1 MAKKV
6 SIRDIVSDLNSR
18 HVLGLSGGKDSA
30 ALAIY
35 IKDRYPEIHGK
46 IEYFFSDTG
55 AELTEVYDFLDRL
68 ESYLG
73 KEIIRLGSGKS
84 FEHWLKVHN
93 GYLPSAK
100 QRWCTRV
107 MKIHPFE
114 QFVGDDPVISYIG
127 IRADENREGYIS
139 QKETIKAVFPFIDD
153 GLVRDDIF
161 QILEDTVGIPEYYKW
176 RSRSGCY
183 FCFFQRQDEWL
194 GLKRNHPE
202 LFEKAKAFEQK
213 IRKKFDWQDGEVEVG
228 GYGYTWSS
236 QGTVEELVA
245 KAEKREREQG
255 IIATSK
261 AVSQRWQDIL
271 RESEDD
277 DPEDQSCLIC
287 SL

>member
-1 MAKKV
+1 M
-6 SIRDIVSDLNSR
+6 SIPFNEYVTDDNFR

-35 IKDRYPEIHGK
+35 IKDRYPEIHKK
-46 IEYFFSDTG
+46 IEYFFTDTG
-55 AELTEVYDFLDRL
+55 AELQEVYDFLDKL
-68 ESYLG
+68 EAYLG
-73 KEIIRLGSGKS
+73 KEIKKLSSGKP
-84 FEHWLKVHN
+84 FEHWLKIHN
-93 GYLPSAK
+93 EYLPSPR
-100 QRWCTRV
+100 QRWCTRM
-107 MKIHPFE
+107 MKIKPFE
-114 QFVGDDPVISYIG
+114 AFVGNDPVISYVG

-153 GLVRDDIF
+153 GIVRDDVF

-202 LFEKAKAFEQK
+202 LYEQAKEFEQR
-213 IRKKFDWQDGEVEVG
+213 IRKKFSWKEGEVEVG

-236 QGTVEELVA
+236 QGPLDELIE
-245 KAEKREREQG
+245 KALKREEKG
-255 IIATSK
+255 ISK
-261 AVSQRWQDIL
+261 RKNSNERWQDVL
-271 RESEDD
+271 RHDEEDD
-277 DPEDQSCLIC
+277 DPEDQACVIC